1 MPLSATA
8 AKSCGAPAVYHRRQP
23 DHTLL
28 YRVVQDHLATWL
40 ALHDDGY
47 GGHAPALTEREFRR
61 YLDCGILAHGFARA
75 RCPDCGHE
83 FLVAYSCKGRGVCP
97 SCTTRRMVE
106 TAAHLVDH
114 VFPHLPV
121 RQWVLSLPKRLRYH
135 LDDAHLQNAVLHSL
149 LHGIEQALRESLPE
163 TDGGTP
169 LPTHTNRHLG
179 AVVFIHRFGG
189 LLNAH
194 LHFHVVMIDGVFC
207 GEEAGH
213 LRFQE
218 TRLLTEQM
226 VHLQRTI
233 RQRIVRLFVR
243 RGLLDKAESQALNTC
258 EHDGGFSLDTS
269 VRIEAHDRKGLERLL
284 RYCARPAF
292 AQERLRQLDP
302 EHLVYESKKPGPG
315 GKVSV
320 LLTPHQLLD
329 RLSALIPPPRRH
341 RHRYYGVLAPNS
353 PWRSGVTALAAA
365 PESPETAKDE
375 GKAKAE
381 AETEETPVRQAARFV
396 WAMLLAR
403 IYEVFPLIC
412 PKCGGT
418 MKIIAFIDEGDAI
431 RKILTHLGEPV
442 DPPRLTPARGPPLW
456 EATGQCGDDLLIQPL
471 PEYEFD
477 QRVAW

>member
-1 MPLSATA
+1 VLFCGPIFGAYLG
-8 AKSCGAPAVYHRRQP
+8 SCGWNSYP
-23 DHTLL
+23 
-28 YRVVQDHLATWL
+28 
-40 ALHDDGY
+40 
-47 GGHAPALTEREFRR
+47 
-61 YLDCGILAHGFARA
+61 C
-75 RCPDCGHE
+75 
-83 FLVAYSCKGRGVCP
+83 
-97 SCTTRRMVE
+97 
-106 TAAHLVDH
+106 
-114 VFPHLPV
+114 
-121 RQWVLSLPKRLRYH
+121 
-135 LDDAHLQNAVLHSL
+135 
-149 LHGIEQALRESLPE
+149 IEQGLRESLPE
-163 TDGGTP
+163 TDGGKP
-169 LPTHTNRHLG
+169 LPTHTNTHLG

-194 LHFHVVMIDGVFC
+194 LHFHIVMIDGVFC

-218 TRLLTEQM
+218 MCLTAEQM
-226 VHLQRTI
+226 AHLQRTI

-243 RGLLDKAESQALNTC
+243 RGLLDKAEGQALTTC

-269 VRIEAHDRKGLERLL
+269 VRIEAHDRQGLERLL

-320 LLTPHQLLD
+320 RLTPHQLLD
-329 RLSALIPPPRRH
+329 RLSALIPPARRH

-353 PWRSGVTALAAA
+353 PYRPAVTTLAAA
-365 PESPETAKDE
+365 ESACNE
-375 GKAKAE
+375 GKAEAETEE

-403 IYEVFPLIC
+403 IYEAFPLIC
-412 PKCGGT
+412 PKWGGT
-418 MKIIAFIDEGDAI
+418 MKVIAFIDEGDAI
-431 RKILTHLGEPV
+431 RKILTPLGEPIE
-442 DPPRLTPARGPPLW
+442 PPRLTPARGPPLW

>member
-1 MPLSATA
+1 MSATA
-8 AKSCGAPAVYHRRQP
+8 AKSCSSPAVYHRRQP
-23 DHTLL
+23 ERTVL
-28 YRVVQDHLATWL
+28 YRVVQAHLATWL
-40 ALHDDGY
+40 ALHDGGC

-61 YLDCGILAHGFARA
+61 YLECGILAHGFARA
-75 RCPDCGHE
+75 RCPDCGHD
-83 FLVAYSCKGRGVCP
+83 FIVAYSCKGRGICP

-106 TAAHLVDH
+106 TAAHLTDH
-114 VFPHLPV
+114 VFPRLPV

-135 LDDAHLQNAVLHSL
+135 LDDAQLQNAVLHSL
-149 LHGIEQALRESLPE
+149 LHGIEQGLRKSLPE
-163 TDGGTP
+163 TDGATQIN
-169 LPTHTNRHLG
+169 THIG

-207 GEEAGH
+207 EEEAGH

-218 TRLLTEQM
+218 TYLTAEQM
-226 VHLQRTI
+226 THLQRTI

-243 RGLLDKAESQALNTC
+243 RGLLDKAEGQAMIAC

-269 VRIEAHDRKGLERLL
+269 VRIEAHDRQGLERLL

-353 PWRSGVTALAAA
+353 PYRPAVTALAAT
-365 PESPETAKDE
+365 ESACNE
-375 GKAKAE
+375 GKGKAE
-381 AETEETPVRQAARFV
+381 AETEETPVRQAARYV
-396 WAMLLAR
+396 WALLLAR

-418 MKIIAFIDEGDAI
+418 MKIIAFIDEGDAV
-431 RKILTHLGEPV
+431 RKILAHLGEPV
-442 DPPRLTPARGPPLW
+442 DPPSIAPAHGPPLW
-456 EATGQCGDDLLIQPL
+456 ETAGAGDDELLIQPL

-477 QRVAW
+477 QRIAW